1 MARER
6 DEWTEKRG
14 VSRRGLLIGGGIGVG
29 LIVAF
34 ALWPRDYPGNLR
46 AGPREHI
53 FGPWVKIGEDGHVSV
68 IVPQAEMG
76 QGVTTTLP
84 QILADE
90 LGADWRTIAVEP
102 APYNPLYANTLAPVT
117 LFEGSLGLP
126 ADWADDFATRAGLM
140 ITDGVDAEAAYEAPL
155 RQAGAAA
162 RAMLCMAA
170 AKRWDIDW
178 QACDTRDGL
187 VRWGE
192 ETLRFGALA
201 AEAAAEIPPDPLPL
215 RGFRPDGLIGQSVPR
230 IDLPAKV
237 DGSANFAGDIRLP
250 NMVYAAIRQGPVG
263 DSRLTRIDRAAADR
277 IIGVLHV
284 VENPRWVAAIGTN
297 WWAANEALDAM
308 APRFETKGGLIDDA
322 YLQSALQAA
331 LAGEGA
337 RMFERGDL
345 ATAFTGARIYT
356 SDYYAAPSLH
366 AAAEPMTAT
375 AQWGAGRLELWL
387 PTQAPAA
394 ARAAAAEAI
403 GVSDAQVTVHPMLV
417 GGQDGSKL
425 DLDIARQVAV
435 LARRIERP
443 VQVGWSRVEDLL
455 RVPPRAPAAARLSA
469 RLAANGMIEGWLAK
483 IAAPATGRALAD
495 RLVPGHPELAA
506 LSDWRKGDP
515 YAVAGATPPYA
526 IPNVAVDHHRADLR
540 LPAGHMRGGS
550 HSANA
555 FFTEC
560 FIDELSRE
568 TGVEPLSFRM
578 GMLSGQARLARCLST
593 AAALGGWDGG
603 SAGSGQGIAC
613 HAMHGSH
620 IAVMAEA
627 AIDRSQRVRVSRL
640 VAVVDCGRQSH
651 PEIARQ
657 QIEGGLLFGVAQ
669 AIGAGGRYTDNLGQT
684 RALRDV
690 GIPSLADA
698 PEIVVQIVRSAAA
711 PGAVG
716 DIGVPAVAPAI
727 ANALRAA
734 SGTRHRS
741 LPLNSAT

>member
-6 DEWTEKRG
+6 DEWTERRG
-14 VSRRGLLIGGGIGVG
+14 ISRRGLLIGGGAGIG
-29 LIVAF
+29 LLVAF
-34 ALWPRDYPGNLR
+34 ALWPRAHVANLR
-46 AGPREHI
+46 AAEGEHI
-53 FGPWVKIGEDGHVSV
+53 LGPWVKIGEDGHVAV

-102 APYNPLYANTLAPVT
+102 APPNPLYANRAAPMT

-126 ADWADDFATRAGLM
+126 DDWADDFATRAGLTV
-140 ITDGVDAEAAYEAPL
+140 TDGVHAEAAYEAPL

-178 QACDTRDGL
+178 QACDTEDGL

-192 ETLRFGALA
+192 ETLRFGGLA
-201 AEAAAEIPPDPLPL
+201 AEAAAETPPDPLPI
-215 RGFRPDGLIGQSVPR
+215 RGFRRGGLIGQSVPR

-250 NMVYAAIRQGPVG
+250 NMVYAAIRQGPLG
-263 DSRLTRIDRAAADR
+263 DSRLTRIDRAAADG
-277 IIGVLHV
+277 IVGVLHV
-284 VENPRWVAAIGTN
+284 VENPRWVAAVATN
-297 WWAANEALDAM
+297 WWAANRALDGM
-308 APRFETKGGLIDDA
+308 APRFETGGGLIDDTHIETG
-322 YLQSALQAA
+322 LRTA

-337 RMFERGDL
+337 RMVERGDL
-345 ATAFTGARIYT
+345 SAAFTGARIYT
-356 SDYYAAPSLH
+356 SDYYAAPALH

-375 AQWGAGRLELWL
+375 AEWKTGRLELWL
-387 PTQAPAA
+387 PTQTPAA
-394 ARAAAAEAI
+394 ARHAAAEAI
-403 GVSDAQVTVHPMLV
+403 GVAEAQVTVHPMLV

-425 DLDIARQVAV
+425 DLEIARQAAV
-435 LARRIERP
+435 LAYALKRP
-443 VQVGWSRVEDLL
+443 VQLGWSRVEDLL

-469 RLAANGMIEGWLAK
+469 RLAPNGMIEGWLAK
-483 IAAPATGRALAD
+483 IAAPATGRALAS
-495 RLVPGHPELAA
+495 RLVPDHPEIAA
-506 LSDWRKGDP
+506 LTGWRAGDP
-515 YAVAGATPPYA
+515 YAVAGAAPPYA
-526 IPNVAVDHHRADLR
+526 IPHMAIDHHRADLR
-540 LPAGHMRGGS
+540 LPTGHMRGGS
-550 HSANA
+550 HGANA

-568 TGVEPLSFRM
+568 AGVEPLSFRIA
-578 GMLSGQARLARCLST
+578 MLSGQARLARCLSI
-593 AAALGGWDGG
+593 AATLGGWDGG
-603 SAGSGQGIAC
+603 SAGSGQGIAA
-613 HAMHGSH
+613 HAMHGSY

-627 AIDRSQRVRVSRL
+627 AVDRSQRVRVSRL
-640 VAVVDCGRQSH
+640 VAVVDCGRQNH

-669 AIGAGGRYTDNLGQT
+669 AVGAGASYTDNLGQA
-684 RALRDV
+684 RSLREV
-690 GIPSLADA
+690 GIPALADA
-698 PEIVVQIVRSAAA
+698 PEIVLQIVPSSVA

-734 SGTRHRS
+734 SGTRYRS
-741 LPLNSAT
+741 LPLRSA

>member
-6 DEWTEKRG
+6 DEWTETKG
-14 VSRRGLLIGGGIGVG
+14 VSRRGLLIGGGAGIG

-34 ALWPRDYPGNLR
+34 ALWPRDYPANLR

-102 APYNPLYANTLAPVT
+102 APYNPLYANIGVPVT

-126 ADWADDFATRAGLM
+126 PDWADDFATRAGLM
-140 ITDGVDAEAAYEAPL
+140 ITDGVGAEAAYEEPL
-155 RQAGAAA
+155 RHAGAAA

-178 QACDTRDGL
+178 QACDTGDGL

-201 AEAAAEIPPDPLPL
+201 AEAAAETPPDPLPL
-215 RGFRPDGLIGQSVPR
+215 RGFRPDGLIGQSVAR

-250 NMVYAAIRQGPVG
+250 NMVYAAIRQGPLG

-277 IIGVLHV
+277 IVGVLHV

-308 APRFETKGGLIDDA
+308 APRFETNGGLIDDA
-322 YLQSALQAA
+322 HIASVLQGA

-375 AQWGAGRLELWL
+375 AQWSAGRLELWL

-394 ARAAAAEAI
+394 ARHAAAEAI
-403 GVSDAQVTVHPMLV
+403 GVSEAQVTVHPMLI

-425 DLDIARQVAV
+425 DLEIARQAAV
-435 LARRIERP
+435 LARQLERP
-443 VQVGWSRVEDLL
+443 VQLGWSRVEDLL

-469 RLAANGMIEGWLAK
+469 RLAFNGMIQGWLAK
-483 IAAPATGRALAD
+483 IAAPSTGRALAD
-495 RLVPGHPELAA
+495 SLVPGHPELAA
-506 LSDWRKGDP
+506 LSGWRKGDP

-526 IPNVAVDHHRADLR
+526 IPDIAVDHHHADLR
-540 LPAGHMRGGS
+540 LTAGHMRGGS
-550 HSANA
+550 HAANA

-578 GMLSGQARLARCLST
+578 GMLQGQARLARCLST

-603 SAGSGQGIAC
+603 SAGSGQGIAA

-627 AIDRSQRVRVSRL
+627 AIDRSQRVRVTRL
-640 VAVVDCGRQSH
+640 VAVVDCGRQHH

-657 QIEGGLLFGVAQ
+657 QIEGGLLFGAAQ

-690 GIPSLADA
+690 GIPPLADA
-698 PEIVVQIVRSAAA
+698 PEIVVQVVRSAAA

-734 SGTRHRS
+734 SGTRYRS
-741 LPLNSAT
+741 LPLNSAS